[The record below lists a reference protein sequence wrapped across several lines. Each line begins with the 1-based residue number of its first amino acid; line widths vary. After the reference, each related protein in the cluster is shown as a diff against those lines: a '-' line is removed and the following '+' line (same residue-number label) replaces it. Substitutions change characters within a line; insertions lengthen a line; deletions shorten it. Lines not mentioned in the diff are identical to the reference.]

1 MKNTQAQSEI
11 YKEEIFTEY
20 LQLKKY
26 TLKTREE
33 IIKSVR
39 RFVSWCEQENIPLPE
54 AGYNDVMGYVSHC
67 RAQQNKARTLQI
79 TVHHVKIYY
88 NFLLNQNEAA
98 ENPCTNVT
106 IKNVKRKILY
116 ETFTNEELEFI
127 YRTFANTSVNG
138 SGVTHKRNRVIV
150 GLIIYQGLRTQELAA
165 LRVNDV
171 NMREGK
177 IKIESTKR
185 TAGRELKLQA
195 HQLYEIMDYINE
207 TRKVI
212 LSISKKQTD
221 KLFTSTGTGERFSSM
236 MEKIVKALQKQDERI
251 KEIKQ
256 IRASVI
262 TNWLKV
268 YNIRKAQYMAGHR
281 YVSSTES
288 YQANNMDDLKEDVNR
303 YHPLG

>member
-1 MKNTQAQSEI
+1 MVI
-11 YKEEIFTEY
+11 YKEEIFIQY

-33 IIKSVR
+33 ILKSVR
-39 RFVSWCEQENIPLPE
+39 RFISWCESENIPLLA

-79 TVHHVKIYY
+79 AVHHVKIYY

-98 ENPCTNVT
+98 ENPCANVT
-106 IKNVKRKILY
+106 IRNVKRKTLY
-116 ETFTNEELEFI
+116 ETFSNEELEFI
-127 YRTFANTSVNG
+127 YRTFANVPLSTS
-138 SGVTHKRNRVIV
+138 SSAITHKRNKVIV
-150 GLIIYQGLRTQELAA
+150 GLIVYQGLRTQELAA
-165 LRVNDV
+165 LKVIDV

-177 IKIESTKR
+177 IKIESTKK
-185 TAGRELKLQA
+185 TAGRELKLEA

-207 TRKVI
+207 TRKMI

-236 MEKIVKALQKQDERI
+236 MGKIVKTLQKQDERI

-268 YNIRKAQYMAGHR
+268 YNIRKTQYMAGHR